1 MMKNLLIARLFA
13 LTDNF
18 VKVVSWYD
26 NECGY
31 ATKMVELA
39 CYMNAVDNAQ

>member
-1 MMKNLLIARLFA
+1 MIEKLVIAMVSASDDDFAKLI
-13 LTDNF
+13 
-18 VKVVSWYD
+18 SWYD

-39 CYMNAVDNAQ
+39 CYMNGVDNAQ